1 MKILWNWLLELC
13 DFDKVPTAEEGAAAL
28 TRGGIEV
35 ETLTHLA
42 REISGVVVA
51 QVVAKQPHPQ
61 SDKLTLV
68 QVITERGGAATEVV
82 CGAPNVPEPGRK
94 VLWAQVGATLPGGI
108 TLAPKAVKGVVSP
121 GMLCS
126 ESELGIGD
134 DDDGIIVLA
143 EDDVTALG
151 TPAAQALFV
160 DDWLFDLSTHANR
173 GDLLGHLGVAR
184 ELCALLGGK
193 LVWPETSLEG
203 LTAGEPV
210 ALQVKIESA
219 TDCPRYTARQ
229 LDGLKVGPSPRKW
242 RQRLRNLGA
251 RPVNNLVDVT
261 NVVMFELGQPL
272 HAFDAAT
279 LACVP
284 GGTIAVR
291 SARDGEKLTTLDGQE
306 RVMTPADLLICDGD
320 VPVALAGVMGGLA
333 TEVTQKTTSVV
344 LESASFL
351 ATKVRRTGRRL
362 GLASE
367 AAQRFE
373 RGVDAELAELAS
385 ARAAYLMVQLGGG
398 AGVASVRPGVADAY
412 PGRKE
417 AAPIAL
423 RTRRVAHIAGVAIE
437 AADCE
442 RALRSL
448 GFGAVATAEG
458 LSVTVPSARADVT
471 REIDVIEEIIRMHGF
486 EKVPATLPALRTAP
500 RGAGL
505 SRADRVR
512 VHLAGAGLA
521 EAITFGFCSRERVAA
536 LRLPADDRRARPIAL
551 RNPMSVDQAVMRTSL
566 LPNLVAAVG
575 RNVSFGHRDVAMFEV
590 GSVFWRRGE
599 LALPEGGDDSIRELA
614 DEPQQV
620 AGVLAGTRPAQLGR
634 GAAYDVFDAKGF
646 AEAAIA
652 AVAGAEL
659 TVECVATSS
668 VPYLHPGVSGEL
680 RVGGRVI
687 GRFGEVHPETRKA
700 LGVELPIFAF
710 EVELEALELASPA
723 QMRAIPKF
731 PGSSRDVSLLMA
743 AATPAAAVAKIVA
756 EAAQPL
762 VAGVQV
768 LEDYRDAKL
777 GEGKK
782 SMLWSIDYRAA
793 DRTLTDAEIDAAHEA
808 IVARLIEQ
816 LPAQRR

>member
-1 MKILWNWLLELC
+1 MKILWSWLLELC
-13 DFDKVPTAEEGAAAL
+13 DFDKTPTAEEGAAAL

-35 ETLTHLA
+35 ETLTYLGKD
-42 REISGVVVA
+42 ISGVVVA
-51 QVVAKQPHPQ
+51 QVVAKRPHPQ

-68 QVITERGGAATEVV
+68 QVITERDGAPTEVV

-126 ESELGIGD
+126 ETELGIGD
-134 DDDGIIVLA
+134 DDDGIIVLP
-143 EDDVTALG
+143 EGDVTALG
-151 TPAAQALFV
+151 LGAAQALFV

-193 LVWPETSLEG
+193 LVMPAASLDG
-203 LTAGEPV
+203 LTGGEAT
-210 ALQVKIESA
+210 ALRVEIEDA

-229 LDGLKVGPSPRKW
+229 LTGLQVAPSPRKW

-261 NVVMFELGQPL
+261 NLVMFELGQPL
-272 HAFDAAT
+272 HAFDADTLKSGT
-279 LACVP
+279 LA
-284 GGTIAVR
+284 VR
-291 SARDGEKLTTLDGQE
+291 RARAGEKLTTLDSQE
-306 RVMTPADLLICDGD
+306 RELTPEDLLICDGAT
-320 VPVALAGVMGGLA
+320 PVALAGVMGGLD
-333 TEVTQKTTSVV
+333 TEVTERTTNVV
-344 LESASFL
+344 LEAANFL
-351 ATKVRRTGRRL
+351 SPRVRRTGRRL
-362 GLASE
+362 GLSSE

-385 ARAAYLMVQLGGG
+385 ARAAYLLVQLGGG
-398 AGVASVRPGVADAY
+398 GAKVRPGLAEAY
-412 PGRKE
+412 PGKRE
-417 AAPIAL
+417 PLHLGL
-423 RTRRVAHIAGVAIE
+423 RTRRVEHIAGVAISVE
-437 AADCE
+437 DCE
-442 RALRSL
+442 RALRAL
-448 GFGAVATAEG
+448 GFATEVSTEG
-458 LSVTVPSARADVT
+458 LRVTVPSARADVT

-486 EKVPATLPALRTAP
+486 EQVPATLPSLRTP
-500 RGAGL
+500 PQGAGL
-505 SRADRVR
+505 SRGDRVR
-512 VHLAGAGLA
+512 TQLAGSGLS
-521 EAITFGFCSRERVAA
+521 EAITFGFCARERVAA
-536 LRLPADDRRARPIAL
+536 LRLLADDRRARPIAL

-566 LPNLVAAVG
+566 LPNLLAAVA
-575 RNVSFGHRDVAMFEV
+575 RNVSYGHRDVALFEV
-590 GSVFWRRGE
+590 GSVFLRRAADLEAADG
-599 LALPEGGDDSIRELA
+599 ALRELA
-614 DEPQQV
+614 DEPLQV
-620 AGVLAGTRPAQLGR
+620 AGVFAGKRAAQLGR
-634 GAAYDVFDAKGF
+634 GAAYDVFDAKGY
-646 AEAAIA
+646 AEVAIA
-652 AVAGAEL
+652 AVAGMEVS
-659 TVECVATSS
+659 VECVATTS

-680 RVGGRVI
+680 RVGGRAI

-700 LGVELPIFAF
+700 LGVELPVFAF
-710 EVELEALELASPA
+710 EVELDALALASPA

-743 AATPAAAVAKIVA
+743 AATPSSAVAKIVA

-782 SMLWSIDYRAA
+782 SMLWSIDYRSA

-808 IVARLIEQ
+808 IVARLVEQ

>member
-1 MKILWNWLLELC
+1 MKILWSWLLELC
-13 DFDKVPTAEEGAAAL
+13 DFDKTPTAEEGAAAL

-35 ETLTHLA
+35 ETLTYLGKD
-42 REISGVVVA
+42 ISGVVVA
-51 QVVAKQPHPQ
+51 QVVAKRPHPQ

-68 QVITERGGAATEVV
+68 QVITERDGAPTEVV

-126 ESELGIGD
+126 ETELGIGD
-134 DDDGIIVLA
+134 DDDGIIVLP
-143 EDDVTALG
+143 EGDVTALG
-151 TPAAQALFV
+151 LGAAEALFV

-193 LVWPETSLEG
+193 LVVPAASLDGLTGGEATSLRVE
-203 LTAGEPV
+203 
-210 ALQVKIESA
+210 IEDA
-219 TDCPRYTARQ
+219 TNCPRYTARQ
-229 LDGLKVGPSPRKW
+229 LTGLQVAPSPRKW

-261 NVVMFELGQPL
+261 NLVMFELGQPL
-272 HAFDAAT
+272 HAFDADTLKTGT
-279 LACVP
+279 LA
-284 GGTIAVR
+284 VR
-291 SARDGEKLTTLDGQE
+291 RARAGEKLTTLDSQE
-306 RVMTPADLLICDGD
+306 RELTPEDLLICDGAT
-320 VPVALAGVMGGLA
+320 PVALAGVMGGLD
-333 TEVTQKTTSVV
+333 TEVTERTTNVI
-344 LESASFL
+344 LEAANFL
-351 ATKVRRTGRRL
+351 SPRVRRTGRRL
-362 GLASE
+362 GLSSE

-385 ARAAYLMVQLGGG
+385 ARAAYLLVQLGGG
-398 AGVASVRPGVADAY
+398 SAKVRPGLAEAY
-412 PGRKE
+412 PGKKE
-417 AAPIAL
+417 PLHLGL
-423 RTRRVAHIAGVAIE
+423 RTRRVAHIAGVAISVE
-437 AADCE
+437 DCE
-442 RALRSL
+442 KALRAL
-448 GFGAVATAEG
+448 GFATEASAEG
-458 LSVTVPSARADVT
+458 LRVTVPSARADVT

-486 EKVPATLPALRTAP
+486 EKVPATLPSLRTP
-500 RGAGL
+500 PQGAGL
-505 SRADRVR
+505 SRGDRVR
-512 VHLAGAGLA
+512 TQLAGAGLA

-536 LRLPADDRRARPIAL
+536 LRLPAEDRRAKPIAL

-566 LPNLVAAVG
+566 LPNLLAAVA
-575 RNVSFGHRDVAMFEV
+575 RNVSYGHRDVALFEV
-590 GSVFWRRGE
+590 GSVFLRRAADLESADG
-599 LALPEGGDDSIRELA
+599 ALRELA

-620 AGVLAGTRPAQLGR
+620 AGVFAGKRAAQLGR
-634 GAAYDVFDAKGF
+634 GAAYDVFDAKGY

-652 AVAGAEL
+652 AVAGMEAS
-659 TVECVATSS
+659 VECVATTS

-680 RVGGRVI
+680 RVGGRAI

-700 LGVELPIFAF
+700 LGVELPVFAF
-710 EVELEALELASPA
+710 EVELDALALASPA

-782 SMLWSIDYRAA
+782 SMLWSIDYRSA

-808 IVARLIEQ
+808 IVARLVEQ